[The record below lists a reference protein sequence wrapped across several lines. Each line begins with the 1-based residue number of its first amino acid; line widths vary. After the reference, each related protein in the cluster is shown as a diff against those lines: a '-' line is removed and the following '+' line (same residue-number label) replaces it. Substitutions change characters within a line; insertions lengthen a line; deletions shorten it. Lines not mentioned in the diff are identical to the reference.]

1 MSSPSERVKLKRKI
15 TLANGVAIIVGTI
28 IGSGI
33 FVSPAGVYLEAKSV
47 GLSLLVWAVSGIFST
62 LGALS
67 YAELGTCITRS
78 GGDYAYILVAF
89 GDLAAFL
96 RLWTALWVI
105 RPTTQAIVALTCA
118 QYAVKP
124 FFPDC
129 EPPQIAITTLAAVV
143 LSFLMAVNCMSVRGA
158 MAVQN
163 VFTAAKLLA
172 LLLIIIAGLY
182 HIATGHL
189 TYLANPWEG
198 NYSVTSISKALYY
211 GLFAFGGWNYLN
223 FVTEELQDPYK
234 NLPRAIWI
242 ALPLVTLMYVAAN
255 LAYFAVL
262 PPADMTSPSVAATFG
277 EKMFG
282 NLSICV
288 PIFVVLSTF
297 GGVNGIL
304 FTSARLFVTGA
315 QEGHLPSFFS
325 YIHVQKCTPIPSLL
339 FTGVTSIAMA
349 YWGDVFLLI
358 FYVSHLHWLSV
369 GACILALLYLR
380 KTQPDLPRPIK
391 VNLALPIIFLACCIF
406 LAIVPAIE
414 EPLQTFIGILIVLS
428 GIPVYYLCFKRDRS
442 KKLDG
447 YIDHFSLFVQKLL
460 IVMPQEEES
469 K

>member
-262 PPADMTSPSVAATFG
+262 PPADMTSPSVAA
-277 EKMFG
+277 
-282 NLSICV
+282 
-288 PIFVVLSTF
+288 
-297 GGVNGIL
+297 
-304 FTSARLFVTGA
+304 
-315 QEGHLPSFFS
+315 
-325 YIHVQKCTPIPSLL
+325 
-339 FTGVTSIAMA
+339 GVTSIAMA